1 MRDLRFLSPILLAV
15 IAAATPATASTCSSF
30 GSYSCSRP
38 TPDLVRFVG
47 TGTTGQSVGIL
58 LGASTFDIT
67 FKGHRS
73 LTGDDLI
80 ILAAAPNGLTG
91 KVNGVGFS
99 AWSTFPEHGA
109 LHAIEDTWGGMGIL
123 FHSPSFGYANVG
135 AIGSGNV
142 SITVSGVR
150 SGTIFYAVVINPQNG
165 KILYVTP
172 NSEAGVFRGGPTAT
186 PEPGSLILLGTGLTT
201 LAGFV
206 RRKSGK
212 S

>member
-1 MRDLRFLSPILLAV
+1 MRDLKFLSPVLLAV
-15 IAAATPATASTCSSF
+15 IVAAAPAAANTCSSF

-58 LGASTFDIT
+58 LGVNTFNIT
-67 FKGHRS
+67 FKGNRS

-80 ILAAAPNGLTG
+80 IIAAAPNALTG
-91 KVNGVGFS
+91 RVNGVGFIS
-99 AWSTFPEHGA
+99 LSNFPEGSA
-109 LHAIEDTWGGMGIL
+109 IHAIEDTWTGMGIL
-123 FHSPSFGYANVG
+123 FNSPSFGYANVG

-142 SITVSGVR
+142 SIIASGVR
-150 SGTIFYAVVINPQNG
+150 SGTIFYAVVINPQTG

-172 NSEAGVFRGGPTAT
+172 NSEAGVFRGSSTTT
-186 PEPGSLILLGTGLTT
+186 PEPGSLILLGTGLTA
-201 LAGFV
+201 LAGFA

>member
-1 MRDLRFLSPILLAV
+1 MRDLRFLSPVLLAV
-15 IAAATPATASTCSSF
+15 IGVATPATANTCSSF
-30 GSYSCSRP
+30 GPYSCSRP
-38 TPDLVRFVG
+38 TPDLVHFVG

-58 LGASTFDIT
+58 LGANTFGIT
-67 FKGHRS
+67 FKGNRS

-80 ILAAAPNGLTG
+80 IIAAAPNALTG
-91 KVNGVGFS
+91 KVNGIGFS
-99 AWSTFPEHGA
+99 SLSMFPEGSA
-109 LHAIEDTWGGMGIL
+109 IHAIRDTWTGMGIL
-123 FHSPSFGYANVG
+123 FNSPSFGYANVG

-142 SITVSGVR
+142 SITASGVH

-172 NSEAGVFRGGPTAT
+172 NSEAGVFHGSTTTT
-186 PEPGSLILLGTGLTT
+186 PEPGSLVLLGTGLTT

-206 RRKSGK
+206 RRKSGH